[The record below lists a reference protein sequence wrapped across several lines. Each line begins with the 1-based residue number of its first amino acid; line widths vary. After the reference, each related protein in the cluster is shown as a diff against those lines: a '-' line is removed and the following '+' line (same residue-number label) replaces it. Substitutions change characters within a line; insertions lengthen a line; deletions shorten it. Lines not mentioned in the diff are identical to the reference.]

1 MQIAKCTD
9 RRSQQNSEP
18 QQCPHAYMH
27 NPSRVSVRV
36 REVCDEQCECVEED
50 RKRRDSESEYDAH
63 DQCACTMCE
72 CSRLSHSPI
81 SRRPLAIGYPEALR
95 RVWAGAGF
103 ATPGQI
109 WDTQSNKF
117 LLLDQLVPAAGFAT
131 YALHVISCHPIP
143 V

>member
-1 MQIAKCTD
+1 
-9 RRSQQNSEP
+9 
-18 QQCPHAYMH
+18 MH

-81 SRRPLAIGYPEALR
+81 SRRRLAIGYPR
-95 RVWAGAGF
+95 RNKESLGRAGF
-103 ATPGQI
+103 RNLDKGI
-109 WDTQSNKF
+109 SCDTQSNKF